1 MNAQLERY
9 PLAERKLL
17 YRVLHRE
24 LIDTP
29 ELMDSV
35 FLHELQQSL
44 QRQAVAEGV
53 DVSDHGAWDHWLG
66 NDPVACD
73 ARMAQRRVLSD

>member
-1 MNAQLERY
+1 MKPHLDRY

-29 ELMDSV
+29 ELMDSA

-53 DVSDHGAWDHWLG
+53 DISDHGAWDRWLG
-66 NDPVACD
+66 NEPVACD
-73 ARMAQRRVLSD
+73 TRMAQRRILRD